1 MNTMQRDVIGEVILE
16 DELRRAVMIKHPLTL
31 RQMTGRFQFVV
42 VYRLSKGR
50 FTELFQSF
58 VTEFEQREGLIA
70 GSWNTDNGSA
80 SRAMGWCGEN
90 GERAMMVCDGSARR
104 DGSVIHLGFTNFDNI
119 PDLACTHWKPIMMKS
134 RDGENPW
141 GVELEALIKV
151 EETTPPEEVT
161 ETAELDLWTRFLK
174 LFG

>member
-1 MNTMQRDVIGEVILE
+1 MQRDIIGEVILE

-58 VTEFEQREGLIA
+58 VNEFEQREGLIA

-90 GERAMMVCDGSARR
+90 GERVMMVCDGSARR
-104 DGSVIHLGFTNFDNI
+104 DASVIHLGFTNFDNI
-119 PDLACTHWKPIMMKS
+119 PDLACKFWKPIMMKS

-141 GVELEALIKV
+141 GIPTDELVAVET
-151 EETTPPEEVT
+151 TTPPEEIQ
-161 ETAELDLWTRFLK
+161 AMPELTLWTRFLSWLRK
-174 LFG
+174 